1 MKNVFSHQL
10 ITLRRQKKLS
20 QSSLANKLYVSRQ
33 SISKWENGDS
43 DPSIENL
50 INLSETFNVDL
61 DYLVFG
67 TNNADNLVIKLN
79 QIRKSFDQPVLKG
92 IDLEIYSRD
101 RIALLGSNGAGK
113 STLFKII
120 IGLMKADSG
129 RVENH
134 INNLNSLNVM
144 PQDNVLIDGFKLI
157 EQIKLTAAINKIT
170 SKTFIQDM
178 IKKFNLVNYVN
189 TNVSDLSGGQKRRL
203 SLLLS
208 LLRPSKLLLLDEPTV
223 GMDLETIDFFWNYLD
238 HVSGSIVTITH
249 DFNQIDK
256 FFSRVVLLKNGRIDQ
271 NVSVDT
277 IHSHNQTI
285 EQWYR
290 HFND

>member
-1 MKNVFSHQL
+1 MKNIFSHQL

-20 QSSLANKLYVSRQ
+20 QSSLANKLYVARQ

-50 INLSETFNVDL
+50 INLAEIFNVDL

-67 TNNADNLVIKLN
+67 TNNADNLVLKLS
-79 QIRKSFDQPVLKG
+79 QIQKSFYQPVLKG
-92 IDLEIYSRD
+92 VDLEIYSRD
-101 RIALLGSNGAGK
+101 RIALLGSNGSGK

-129 RVENH
+129 RIENH
-134 INNLNSLNVM
+134 INNLDSLNVM
-144 PQDNVLIDGFKLI
+144 PQDNVLIDSFKLN
-157 EQIKLTAAINKIT
+157 EQVQLTAAINKIT

-178 IKKFNLVNYVN
+178 IKKFSLTPYIN
-189 TNVSDLSGGQKRRL
+189 TNVSKLSGGQKRRL

-238 HVSGSIVTITH
+238 HVSGSVVTVTH

-256 FFSRVVLLKNGRIDQ
+256 FFSRVVLLKNGIIDQ